1 MTPNRSTGGQ
11 PPAAGQPRK
20 FAARDTRNSTEAR
33 SNMMEAAG
41 AISIMQNHAT
51 NATLHAGIVT
61 SAETQK
67 FGTTTVSGH
76 PAVPGRRLWILCHAA
91 AAGPP
96 AGERGNVCGLC
107 TVDHARDRPVLEAFI
122 IRFPCRCDSC
132 SLRPSRWAPSMPAHA
147 MCMLLHPWPSWSRG
161 VSRADTC
168 PGRPVD
174 VLLIDYVGRLG
185 SN

>member
-1 MTPNRSTGGQ
+1 MTPNRSTGRE
-11 PPAAGQPRK
+11 PPAAGQPGK

-67 FGTTTVSGH
+67 FHNDSEWPFCCPCPV
-76 PAVPGRRLWILCHAA
+76 RLWILCHAA

-132 SLRPSRWAPSMPAHA
+132 SLPPSRCGHHRCQRTRPA
-147 MCMLLHPWPSWSRG
+147 CMLHPWPSWSRG

-174 VLLIDYVGRLG
+174 VLT
-185 SN
+185 